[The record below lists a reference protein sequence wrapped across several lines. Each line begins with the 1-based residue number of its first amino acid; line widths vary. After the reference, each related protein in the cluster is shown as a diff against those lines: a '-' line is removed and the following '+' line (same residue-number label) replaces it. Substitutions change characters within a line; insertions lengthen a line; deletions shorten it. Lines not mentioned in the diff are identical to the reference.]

1 MVRTFWHF
9 FLLLSV
15 VIFTISC
22 GSNPSQPTGNG
33 TTGTIPRNAQG
44 EIVYVAI
51 GNSLT
56 AGMQASA
63 LSTSTEQYSFPV
75 LLANQL
81 GIPNQ
86 KFTYPQ
92 WSLASGADTYPND
105 ERRYRKTFHGFT
117 MQGKPFIGKAVAND
131 LFPSNYGDKT
141 AFHNLGIPGAFCY
154 DLLDSTDFLTKS
166 ISRPNPFFFQ
176 VLRTR
181 ELGKNVIEQAK
192 SLDPTLIT
200 FWIGN
205 NDVLTYALSGGTS
218 RHYPDY
224 TTIGPTP
231 PPIFKQHFEDALSQT
246 VRSIPQAACIVMN
259 IPNVLFAPRFTYI
272 SFGKQLNAQQKDS
285 LNILIE
291 KQGFPPRLITGFNPY
306 YIQTKNGVRLAKSAD
321 IILNE
326 EIMRHHPDT
335 GLVNPLADNLVLD
348 EAEQGIV
355 LSTIQEYN
363 TIIASVVLSLSK
375 TSKNI
380 YLMDMF
386 EVMNSIAK
394 NGYPMSN
401 GTKITADFI
410 TGGLF
415 STDGIHPTSRG
426 YGILVNEIIT
436 QIINGKLNGD
446 IPLLPLQNLETIP
459 IE

>member
-1 MVRTFWHF
+1 MIRIICHF
-9 FLLLSV
+9 FVLITVLF
-15 VIFTISC
+15 IISC
-22 GSNPSQPTGNG
+22 GTGPTQPTGNG

-63 LSTSTEQYSFPV
+63 LSSSTEQYSFPV
-75 LLANQL
+75 LLAKQL
-81 GIPNQ
+81 GRYGKN
-86 KFTYPQ
+86 FTYPQ
-92 WSLASGADTYPND
+92 WTIGSGADTYPND
-105 ERRYRKTFHGFT
+105 DQRYRKTFQGYNK
-117 MQGKPFIGKAVAND
+117 QGKPIIGKAVAND
-131 LFPSNYGDKT
+131 LFPSNYADNT

-166 ISRPNPFFFQ
+166 LSRPNPFFFQ

-192 SLDPTLIT
+192 SLAPTLLT

-218 RHYPDY
+218 RYYPDY
-224 TTIGPTP
+224 MSIGPTP
-231 PPIFKQHFEDALSQT
+231 PPIFKQHFEDALSKT
-246 VRSIPQAACIVMN
+246 IRSMPQAACIVMN

-272 SFGKQLNAQQKDS
+272 SYGKVINEYQKDS
-285 LNILIE
+285 LNLLLTS
-291 KQGFPPRLITGFNPY
+291 QGLPPRLITGFNSY
-306 YIQTKNGVRLAKSAD
+306 TITTKNGVRLAKSSD

-326 EIMRHHPDT
+326 EIMRQHPDT

-348 EAEQGIV
+348 ETEQGIV

-363 TIIASVVLSLSK
+363 TIIATAVQSLSK
-375 TSKNI
+375 TNNTI
-380 YLMDMF
+380 YLMNMF

-394 NGYPMSN
+394 NGYTMSN
-401 GTKITADFI
+401 GTKITAEFI

-436 QIINGKLNGD
+436 QIVNGKMNGD
-446 IPLLPLQNLETIP
+446 IPLLSLEDLETIDT
-459 IE
+459 E